1 MDSATIALVLDGDVA
16 RIRIAHP
23 RRRNALTAA
32 MLDELDAAL
41 AGIERDGSIRAV
53 LVEAEAAG
61 AFSSGA
67 DIRDW
72 SALTPTD
79 MGRRWIRDG
88 NRVFARLAALDAVTI
103 AVLGENAFGGGLELA
118 LAADFRIAADHVR
131 LGFPETGI
139 GAVPGWLGAARL
151 VPLAGFAR
159 ARRMI
164 LLGET
169 IDAATALAWG
179 IVDAVVPAANLAAEA
194 GRMVGLAR
202 QKSPVATGAAKRL
215 LAALSPVRET
225 EGLHEL
231 AAAACRASPDGAE
244 GIAAF
249 REKRSPS
256 FPGDATAPAGTDGQK
271 KS

>member
-1 MDSATIALVLDGDVA
+1 MDVATIGLALQGDVA
-16 RIRIAHP
+16 RIRVAHP

-41 AGIERDGSIRAV
+41 ARIEREGGIRAV
-53 LVEAEAAG
+53 LIEAETAG

-72 SALTPTD
+72 SALSPTD

-88 NRVFARLAALDAVTI
+88 NRVFSRLAALDAVTI

-118 LAADFRIAADHVR
+118 LAADFRVAADHVR
-131 LGFPETGI
+131 LGFLETGI
-139 GAVPGWLGAARL
+139 GAIPGWLGAARL
-151 VPLAGFAR
+151 VPLAGLAR

-169 IDAATALAWG
+169 IDAATALDWG
-179 IVDAVVPAANLAAEA
+179 IVDAVVHADGLPAEA
-194 GRMVGLAR
+194 DRMVQAAR
-202 QKSPVATGAAKRL
+202 ARSPVATGAAKRL
-215 LAALSPVRET
+215 LAAVSPVRET

-256 FPGDATAPAGTDGQK
+256 FPGDASASAGTDGNK
-271 KS
+271 KN

>member
-1 MDSATIALVLDGDVA
+1 MDVATIGLALEGDVA
-16 RIRIAHP
+16 RIRVAHP

-41 AGIERDGSIRAV
+41 ARIERDGRIRAV
-53 LVEAEAAG
+53 LIEAEAAG

-88 NRVFARLAALDAVTI
+88 NRVFARLAALDAVTV

-118 LAADFRIAADHVR
+118 LAADFRIAADNVR

-139 GAVPGWLGAARL
+139 GAIPGWLGAARL
-151 VPLAGFAR
+151 IPLAGLAR

-169 IDAATALAWG
+169 IDAPTALGWG
-179 IVDAVVPAANLAAEA
+179 IVDAVAPAGRLAAEA
-194 GRMVGLAR
+194 ERIVETAR
-202 QKSPVATGAAKRL
+202 ARSPVATGAAKRL
-215 LAALSPVRET
+215 LAAIVPSREN

-256 FPGDATAPAGTDGQK
+256 FPGDATTPAGADGHK
-271 KS
+271 KT